1 MHGRLIFLMIEVK
14 LAYDKDLHMVVGV
27 LNLEAFVTVVGFDFI
42 SVDVVEFAYLVKR
55 VLLDLLHSFAKLS
68 VFQ

>member
-27 LNLEAFVTVVGFDFI
+27 LNLEAFVTVVCFDFI
-42 SVDVVEFAYLVKR
+42 SVDVVKFAYLVKR
-55 VLLDLLHSFAKLS
+55 VLLDLFHSFAKLF

>member
-1 MHGRLIFLMIEVK
+1 
-14 LAYDKDLHMVVGV
+14 MVVGV

>member
-1 MHGRLIFLMIEVK
+1 MIEVK

-42 SVDVVEFAYLVKR
+42 SVDVVKFAYLVKR
-55 VLLDLLHSFAKLS
+55 VLLDLLHSFAKLLI
-68 VFQ
+68 FQ

>member
-1 MHGRLIFLMIEVK
+1 MVEVK
-14 LAYDKDLHMVVGV
+14 LAYDKDLHMVVGI
-27 LNLEAFVTVVGFDFI
+27 LNLEAFVTVVSFDFV

-68 VFQ
+68 VFE